1 MLTDEYEKRK
11 AKEKEKRRLEEE
23 KKKRFVIPK
32 KVSGDSNNNSP
43 ASAYSNPESIQL
55 SNEDVSPGRDTD
67 NDLSDSKGYT
77 SLKDKREKSH
87 NRNHNS
93 HSQKEESSR
102 PDKEHR
108 SRSGHKSNS
117 ASDITNKD
125 RERSSSK
132 HKHGSHSTSS
142 NNYHSSGKSGDSSDS
157 KEKSNPS
164 SSDKLNTSHS
174 KSSHSSETQRKHSSS
189 SSHRHISSKHSSEL
203 SSESSSKHKHSSSK
217 SSSSKSSHHS
227 SSSSKSSDKV
237 SKVSKVSAQDL
248 SLEELR
254 AQVKQLKQDLEPIKE
269 KETEQSALSSSATP
283 NMFQPY
289 KNRQGVEL
297 DESEKRKAQILTK
310 TQMILQRTKEKLARE
325 QEEAK
330 KPKKRLGKSS
340 AGGSKKEKDSSGQIK
355 SRSLCRDSESE
366 DEDGPVNLNFENNFN
381 EEYLTQ
387 EPGSILKT
395 IKNKIDEKL
404 SSYNF
409 PEKPAKEKPVKEKK
423 EKLVKE
429 KILKEKIKKDK
440 YKDKHKD
447 KRDSFEDTKIH
458 SSNSS
463 EDIKQTKVKKNKFFR
478 RHQTQPPP
486 MNFQDLLKLAEEKTK
501 EKVIEPVESVFKIP
515 KKKEERPM
523 TQEERDRLERQKES
537 RRRVRE
543 EELEFKKRK
552 MNGEDINSDPLPVHK
567 TDNADRVHAWLSENK
582 KSSQSLPEKDGSKLK
597 AALTGN
603 HRVPILEQMAK
614 PGMISSKPAAFSKQI
629 QEKEKGKPKYDS
641 ENENVLSCGPSSS
654 SKPSSKPA
662 NPYKGD
668 SVNPWD
674 RITAGMQKNPKLGN
688 FKFVIIVELW

>member
-1 MLTDEYEKRK
+1 M
-11 AKEKEKRRLEEE
+11 
-23 KKKRFVIPK
+23 IPK

-43 ASAYSNPESIQL
+43 ASAYSNPESVQL
-55 SNEDVSPGRDTD
+55 SNEDVSPGHNTD

-77 SLKDKREKSH
+77 SLKDKRKKSH
-87 NRNHNS
+87 HRNHSS
-93 HSQKEESSR
+93 HSQTEESSR
-102 PDKEHR
+102 SDKEHS
-108 SRSGHKSNS
+108 SRSGKDHRSKS

-132 HKHGSHSTSS
+132 HKHGSHSASS
-142 NNYHSSGKSGDSSDS
+142 NNYHSSGKSGDNSDR
-157 KEKSNPS
+157 KEKSNTS

-174 KSSHSSETQRKHSSS
+174 KSSHSSDSHRKHSSS
-189 SSHRHISSKHSSEL
+189 DSKDSNHKTDHSSSHRHVSSKHSSEL

-227 SSSSKSSDKV
+227 SSSSKFSDKIN
-237 SKVSKVSAQDL
+237 KVSKVSAQDL

-409 PEKPAKEKPVKEKK
+409 PEKPAKEKPVKERK

-440 YKDKHKD
+440 HKDKHKD
-447 KRDSFEDTKIH
+447 KRDTFEDTKIH

-463 EDIKQTKVKKNKFFR
+463 EDIKQTKVKKNKFVR

-582 KSSQSLPEKDGSKLK
+582 KSSQNVPEKDGSKLK

-629 QEKEKGKPKYDS
+629 QEKEKGKTKYDS

-654 SKPSSKPA
+654 SKPSSRPA

-688 FKFVIIVELW
+688 FKFVIILELR